1 MKILLLCLIVTCCT
15 YIGYG
20 LSSYYRKRHKIF
32 RDCHSFAN
40 KLIVEINF
48 AKNNLKEIITNSINS
63 YSSDFKGILN
73 GYLNYLNSDAKILN
87 DEQLFKKNSMLSQ
100 DEKQTIFLFFKSLG
114 RYDAQSQII
123 EIEHFQ
129 QKFEQLE
136 KSADAENKKYSALY
150 IKLGLLFGVLIAI
163 LLI

>member
-20 LSSYYRKRHKIF
+20 LSSYYRKRLKIF
-32 RDCHSFAN
+32 RDCHSFSN

-48 AKNNLKEIITNSINS
+48 AKNNLKEIIKSSINS
-63 YSSDFKGILN
+63 YSSDFKSVLN
-73 GYLNYLNSDAKILN
+73 GYLNYLNSDAKVLAT
-87 DEQLFKKNSMLSQ
+87 EQLFKKNNFLSD

-114 RYDAQSQII
+114 RYDAENQIL
-123 EIEHFQ
+123 EIEHFK
-129 QKFEQLE
+129 QKFESMCE
-136 KSADAENKKYSALY
+136 SAESENKKYSSLY
-150 IKLGLLFGVLIAI
+150 IKLGLMFGILVAI